1 MIDVSQVFEYPS
13 AKLYLLKQLP
23 ITKITQISTLKLTL
37 NRGRLF
43 GGRRLIGGALILPHN
58 DFGGRA
64 RGELQE
70 LKQFSRVKQFLH
82 YGF

>member
-1 MIDVSQVFEYPS
+1 MIDVSQFFEYLS
-13 AKLYLLKQLP
+13 AKLKQLS

-37 NRGRLF
+37 NRRGLF

-64 RGELQE
+64 REG
-70 LKQFSRVKQFLH
+70 
-82 YGF
+82 YI

>member
-13 AKLYLLKQLP
+13 AKLYLLKQLS

-37 NRGRLF
+37 NRRRLF
-43 GGRRLIGGALILPHN
+43 RGRRLIGGALEKDIFKVLEVSMQ
-58 DFGGRA
+58 
-64 RGELQE
+64 ELQE
-70 LKQFSRVKQFLH
+70 LKQFSRVEQFLN